1 MNLLTCTF
9 SKIGSLIHFLWAL
22 NNILKE
28 IFPFSK
34 HIAWSTSIFF
44 FWRRDI
50 EKRNASI
57 SILEKSNIATSKLS
71 THTHT
76 TSRTLPP
83 TVACWRGKVEKT
95 VAQSG
100 QLTQRETNVKS
111 ISFSCNNTRNG
122 FSSKTKIVV

>member
-1 MNLLTCTF
+1 MIYFYIL
-9 SKIGSLIHFLWAL
+9 FL
-22 NNILKE
+22 K
-28 IFPFSK
+28 
-34 HIAWSTSIFF
+34 
-44 FWRRDI
+44 RDI
-50 EKRNASI
+50 EKRNTSI

-76 TSRTLPP
+76 HTHTTSGTLPP
-83 TVACWRGKVEKT
+83 TVAYWRVKAEKT

-100 QLTQRETNVKS
+100 QVTQRETNVKS